1 MSTETTPQTG
11 PHTAEE
17 LASSTVSATET
28 NHRIARLVASVA
40 GLLGVLLAIA
50 TPLLPVDQTT
60 AQLNWPQNGTFGSV
74 EAPLIGYVATDLNIT
89 VPCQAAPGPS
99 HSTSF
104 ASAGPQS
111 GPGFIPERPGGRGW
125 GGHDGRGH
133 GNWGHGG
140 WGHGGWVHGPG
151 YWKPQ
156 HWWNWWW

>member
-11 PHTAEE
+11 PHTPEE

-89 VPCQAAPGPS
+89 VPCQAAAGLTGGVTPARRCCCRRCPS
-99 HSTSF
+99 RRPRRSTG
-104 ASAGPQS
+104 AC
-111 GPGFIPERPGGRGW
+111 
-125 GGHDGRGH
+125 
-133 GNWGHGG
+133 
-140 WGHGGWVHGPG
+140 
-151 YWKPQ
+151 
-156 HWWNWWW
+156 

>member
-74 EAPLIGYVATDLNIT
+74 EAP
-89 VPCQAAPGPS
+89 
-99 HSTSF
+99 
-104 ASAGPQS
+104 
-111 GPGFIPERPGGRGW
+111 
-125 GGHDGRGH
+125 
-133 GNWGHGG
+133 
-140 WGHGGWVHGPG
+140 
-151 YWKPQ
+151 
-156 HWWNWWW
+156 